1 MKHTNGARVHGRYGL
16 RDDTAERVPSAND
29 FVEGHVAEAAFT
41 EHLCKAVG
49 DLDLDRC
56 LHSQKV
62 RLGGFA
68 DTKAVVEEGRVVV
81 LSSDVDIAVPWSE
94 VLGIVQ
100 VSECLMILP

>member
-1 MKHTNGARVHGRYGL
+1 MSLAPVVCTEAPPPDVACDDPGLPAARRG
-16 RDDTAERVPSAND
+16 E
-29 FVEGHVAEAAFT
+29 F
-41 EHLCKAVG
+41 

-81 LSSDVDIAVPWSE
+81 LSSDVDIAVAWSE